1 MGRVNTA
8 LQISDLGPFSLTR
21 QDGDRRDDLLYYR
34 TGDQIVFSHNALQP
48 GGYHSGCRSLVVL
61 YRRPHARSAARH
73 LRLICFE
80 ASERSSS
87 SCRFGDP
94 VAPADPFE
102 FAFSYDF
109 YGDANFTVVGPLRR
123 AELGRL
129 GLHF

>member
-8 LQISDLGPFSLTR
+8 LQISAPSPSQDKMATGETTCYITGQVAKLSFPTMHCSLGDITL
-21 QDGDRRDDLLYYR
+21 D
-34 TGDQIVFSHNALQP
+34 AA
-48 GGYHSGCRSLVVL
+48 RSLS
-61 YRRPHARSAARH
+61 YIGGRARSAARH

-109 YGDANFTVVGPLRR
+109 YSDANFTVVGPLRR
-123 AELGRL
+123 AKLGRL